1 MSTSV
6 PVWPCSI
13 AVDVG
18 GTFTDIVMVDAE
30 GRLEVAKT
38 PSVPNDP
45 SRGAIDAL
53 RQLATEL
60 GIDPEV
66 LLGNCTRFVHGTT
79 VATNAVLERK
89 TARVGLITTAG
100 FRDALEIRRGIRDN
114 QWDHR
119 APWPPVLVPRH
130 LRVGVRGRI
139 ARSGNELES
148 LDENAVGEALDHFEH
163 EGVEAVAICLL
174 HSYTNPAHE
183 IAIAEMARQRWE
195 GALTSASHELVPLIG
210 EYERTSTTVVN
221 AGLVPSVGGY
231 LRRLA
236 AELHRLGL
244 RSPLLLIQSNGGT
257 VPVGAAAAR
266 PVDLVLSGPAA
277 VGGALDRA
285 SGGIDTDASVSVEIG
300 GTSCDVA
307 VRVGGRI
314 PVVDGL
320 QVGGYHLN
328 IPAVDVHTIG
338 AGGGTL
344 AEVDAAAMLRVGPQG
359 AGADPGPAAYGRGGT
374 RPTATDA
381 HLALGRLRPG
391 PYAGGSINLDL
402 ELAESAVEEHI
413 ATPLGINT
421 EQAAQGMLTLL
432 EQQIRHAVEVLT
444 IERGRD
450 PRSMTLVAAGGAGGL
465 HGTAVARALGCTK
478 VVVPAEAG
486 VFCAAGM
493 LHTDLRRDVSRS
505 INGSLDDLGA
515 DGILAALR
523 TEQRRAELLV
533 ADEWGPTTTSTASW
547 FVDMCYR
554 SQLWS
559 LRIDVT
565 PNTDTSQ
572 IREAFEAEY
581 ERLYGHTQP
590 GGNLEV
596 TAVSVVMSGRSSIAE
611 LAAGRGVVSGRTP
624 VPDSVRRCWVDAAT
638 GWAEVAVFDGSHLS
652 PGDELTGPLIIED
665 RTTTVLVGAHDQ
677 VRVGPNGDFEISV
690 APYDTESST
699 EPRTGSGEDAPIR
712 TALVQARL
720 DHLCRHMGWVMT
732 RTARSPI
739 FSQSHDFSCFATTR
753 DGTLISTADGIPIHT
768 GGGGFAVRAILAQ
781 YGDRA
786 DDPIAEGDVFLLNDP
801 YEAGG
806 NHLPDWLIARPVF
819 VDGEIVAFCCNRA
832 HQSDIGGGA
841 AGTYNPE
848 ASEIFHEGIRL
859 PVIRLASRG
868 RIGDDLWR
876 LLVLNSRTPDLLDGD
891 LRAMLG
897 STQIGADRVVELVH
911 DLGLEASLSAF
922 DAVCD
927 HADSVFRSLISDLP
941 DGTWRA
947 TEHWDDDCFG
957 PADLDLTMQL
967 TIDGDRVGI
976 DFTGTDAQIA
986 GFKNSG
992 LVNTWSAVSMG
1003 LASFFDPDLP
1013 RNEGT
1018 FGCVEMIAPEGSI
1031 VNARPPAAMTMN
1043 TVIPAHEIVHLVWR
1057 CLAQAAPERS
1067 LAGWGKNIFGVTAGT
1082 ADDKPFVMYHWSAA
1096 AGGGATPARDG
1107 FNQIGHLIALG
1118 GLSLPNLEFAEHQYP
1133 VTFHR
1138 QEFRCDGAGA
1148 GTRRGGTGIEYEVDV
1163 LVGARWSFRGEG
1175 VGSPTGFGI
1184 EGGRD
1189 GAGGEIRLYP
1199 LDNLDAEPFIA
1210 PKYGLSEFGPVRMVA
1225 SSPGGGGWGDP
1236 RQRDRSMVEADLRDG
1251 VISEAAARDV
1261 YGWSDLEHS
1270 GDDVEKLPNT

>member
-1 MSTSV
+1 
-6 PVWPCSI
+6 
-13 AVDVG
+13 
-18 GTFTDIVMVDAE
+18 MVDAQ

-53 RQLATEL
+53 RQLASNL
-60 GIDPEV
+60 GSEPAA
-66 LLGNCTRFVHGTT
+66 LLANCNRFVHGST

-89 TARVGLITTAG
+89 LARVGLITNAG
-100 FRDALEIRRGIRDN
+100 FRDALEIRRGIRDD

-119 APWPPVLVPRH
+119 APWPAVLVPRH
-130 LRVGVRGRI
+130 LRIGVGGRI
-139 ARSGNELES
+139 DQSGDELES
-148 LDENAVGEALDHFEH
+148 LDQTAVHKALDHFES

-174 HSYTNPAHE
+174 HSYSNPDHE
-183 IAIAEMARQRWE
+183 IAAAEQARRRWK

-236 AELHRLGL
+236 AELQQLGL

-257 VPVGAAAAR
+257 VLVDAAAAR

-285 SGGIDTDASVSVEIG
+285 SAGIGTDASVSVEIG

-307 VRVGGRI
+307 VRVDGQI

-344 AEVDAAAMLRVGPQG
+344 ADVDAAGLLRVGPQG
-359 AGADPGPAAYGRGGT
+359 AGADPGPAAYGRGGS

-391 PYAGGSINLDL
+391 PYAGGSIDLDL
-402 ELAESAVEEHI
+402 NLAEAAVEEHI
-413 ATPLGINT
+413 ATPLGIDT
-421 EQAAQGMLTLL
+421 EHAAQGMLTLL

-465 HGTAVARALGCTK
+465 HATAVARALGCAR

-493 LHTDLRRDVSRS
+493 LHTDLRRDISRS

-515 DGILAALR
+515 QGVKTALR
-523 TEQRRAELLV
+523 AEQSRAEALV
-533 ADEWGPTTTSTASW
+533 SEEWGPDTVATGSW
-547 FVDMCYR
+547 FVDLRYR

-559 LRIDVT
+559 LRVDVT
-565 PNTDTSQ
+565 PDADTRQ
-572 IREAFEAEY
+572 IRAAVESEY
-581 ERLYGHTQP
+581 ERLCGHIQP
-590 GGNLEV
+590 GGSLEA
-596 TAVSVVMSGRSSIAE
+596 TAVGVVMSGRSSIAE
-611 LAAGRGVVSGRTP
+611 TGSGASAGVVRAP
-624 VPDSVRRCWVDAAT
+624 APDSRRRCWVDAAT
-638 GWAEVAVFDGSHLS
+638 GWADVAVFDGSQLG

-665 RTTTVLVGAHDQ
+665 RTTTVLVGTGDL
-677 VRVGPNGDFEISV
+677 VRVGPNGDFEIAV
-690 APYDTESST
+690 APDVAQPSAETTAGTSGD
-699 EPRTGSGEDAPIR
+699 GSIR
-712 TALVQARL
+712 TAVVQARL

-768 GGGGFAVRAILAQ
+768 GGGGFAVRAILSQ
-781 YGDRA
+781 YGDRT
-786 DDPIAEGDVFLLNDP
+786 DDPMVEGDVFLLNDP

-806 NHLPDWLIARPVF
+806 NHLPDWLVARPVF
-819 VDGEIVAFCCNRA
+819 VEDELVAFCCNRA

-841 AGTYNPE
+841 AGTYNPQ

-859 PVIRLASRG
+859 PVVRLATGG
-868 RIGDDLWR
+868 RVNNDLWR
-876 LLVLNSRTPDLLDGD
+876 VLMLNSRTPELLDGD

-897 STQIGADRVVELVH
+897 STQIGADRVAELVL
-911 DLGLEASLSAF
+911 DLGLEAALAAF
-922 DAVCD
+922 DAVCG
-927 HADSVFRSLISDLP
+927 HADTVFRSLISDLP
-941 DGTWRA
+941 DGTWSA

-957 PADLDLTMQL
+957 PADLDLTMKL
-967 TIDGDRVGI
+967 TIEGDRVEI
-976 DFTGTDAQIA
+976 DFTGTDDQIA

-1018 FGCVEMIAPEGSI
+1018 FRCVEMIAPEGSI
-1031 VNARPPAAMTMN
+1031 VNARPPAPMTMN

-1057 CLAQAAPERS
+1057 CLTQADPGRS

-1118 GLSLPNLEFAEHQYP
+1118 GLSLPNVEFVETQYP
-1133 VTFHR
+1133 VTFRR

-1148 GTRRGGTGIEYEVDV
+1148 GIYRGGTGIDYEIDV
-1163 LVGARWSFRGEG
+1163 LVDARWSFRGEG
-1175 VGSPTGFGI
+1175 IGSPTGFGI
-1184 EGGRD
+1184 DGGTD
-1189 GAGGEIRLYP
+1189 GAGGQIRLYP
-1199 LDNLDAEPFIA
+1199 LDDLEAEPFVA
-1210 PKYGLSEFGPVRMVA
+1210 PKYGLNEFGPVRMVA
-1225 SSPGGGGWGDP
+1225 NSPGGGGWGDP
-1236 RQRDRSMVEADLRDG
+1236 HQRDRSLVERDLRDG
-1251 VISEAAARDV
+1251 VISVTAARTT
-1261 YGWSDLEHS
+1261 YGRPNLEPS
-1270 GDDVEKLPNT
+1270 GDDVEEPSDA